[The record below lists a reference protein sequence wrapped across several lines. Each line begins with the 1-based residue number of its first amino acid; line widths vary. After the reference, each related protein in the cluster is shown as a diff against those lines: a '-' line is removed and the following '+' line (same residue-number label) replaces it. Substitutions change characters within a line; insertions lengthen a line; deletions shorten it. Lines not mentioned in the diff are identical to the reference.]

1 MTSEKKG
8 LSTIMVGTVLSMF
21 ITLSYERKKTS
32 LANNMVAWVD
42 EIFHKTTL
50 TTREKHVQMLCT
62 LIGTVDTLD
71 NDASTMI
78 VNAWP
83 HLALSEYDAWQQPPV
98 YISLPQNDKYARL
111 SPGMPVSTILPG
123 GLPP

>member
-1 MTSEKKG
+1 
-8 LSTIMVGTVLSMF
+8 MVGTVLSMF

-62 LIGTVDTLD
+62 LIGTVDKLG

-78 VNAWP
+78 VNARCQRE
-83 HLALSEYDAWQQPPV
+83 LSEYDAWQQPPGAN
-98 YISLPQNDKYARL
+98 SSPQNDTNMRL
-111 SPGMPVSTILPG
+111 SPVMPV
-123 GLPP
+123 